1 MALLGVGIKDPEG
14 LASCSLTL
22 FLSWDTF
29 AIVFPTLV
37 IMAPQI
43 PEEDHCGHYFETFTQ
58 EITSDCGCLETPR
71 ENVKGNASCIISK
84 FKFAQTPTCLSLGL
98 IMIGIVGARL
108 FVNCMSQDESHYH
121 HLEGENGGLEDAVTV
136 IENIF
141 AADRQSMEECGLQP
155 GEFKILDKA
164 IISQYSDKD
173 EQILRAETVVYCH
186 IEKVS
191 EKFNNC
197 PNAIIEKLF
206 ASGWVELEK
215 VDSPLESRCELNR
228 EKLGMPET
236 RIASIYKAF
245 ILVKCLVE
253 GKHLYYTGGS
263 RADSRFAN
271 PQAFGAKPALGF
283 R

>member
-197 PNAIIEKLF
+197 PNAIIEKLVRI
-206 ASGWVELEK
+206 W
-215 VDSPLESRCELNR
+215 
-228 EKLGMPET
+228 LGG
-236 RIASIYKAF
+236 AG
-245 ILVKCLVE
+245 E
-253 GKHLYYTGGS
+253 G
-263 RADSRFAN
+263 
-271 PQAFGAKPALGF
+271 
-283 R
+283 